1 MRGDEEFGRF
11 ERCRCRR
18 TSAID
23 GNDEQGHFQAMFS
36 VGFSFQ
42 DGLSTSEHFAGVQH
56 KCATD
61 SRLLAAFSVL
71 KQILHAKIDLENIS
85 GEVLAAPRGA
95 G

>member
-1 MRGDEEFGRF
+1 
-11 ERCRCRR
+11 
-18 TSAID
+18 
-23 GNDEQGHFQAMFS
+23 MFS
-36 VGFSFQ
+36 VGLSFQ

-71 KQILHAKIDLENIS
+71 KQILHAKIDLENNIS